1 MNLLSLNPA
10 DFSAAIAELR
20 QQGVPEQQ
28 LAGLIAQHRQQNSPF
43 RGLFDAISGSN
54 EALEGQGRERS
65 AILPLSKPEGMT
77 GWEALRAGEVGLAI
91 PGLVQGLI
99 SDTTEAVDMPGA
111 LLRGEMAT
119 PDQMRGSADTLAGLL
134 TLGGAASM
142 GRGALQPDPT
152 MLRAGGGARSTD
164 LPNIRAMSVED
175 GIRTARSEP
184 HLIEGGA
191 GSEGLYVG
199 GPRSIQTRED
209 LEAMRAAL
217 DETVRRDPRG
227 GDWYDRYRAGVS
239 EVTGGDPRD
248 AHWMTAIEGQYS
260 AGVDPGSELAFSLK
274 DTNSMIATGSP
285 GKPARPAQAEASQ
298 RAHDMNDPEQFQLGP
313 KTGEYARLI
322 DPFRHGTP
330 SATGVNDFRHLRNLG
345 YTETDGSAQRNAV
358 GAAGHRFADYETA
371 LAVDRANRANL
382 GGRSNWTGEQLQAAP
397 WVTQKADDI
406 YSRRWASFDER
417 VGGPGLGR
425 ELAFEEANRTIADFF
440 PKHTAYATHEAQPYS
455 AAGHLPGSA
464 TASQAER
471 EAFAADPRS
480 TWATAPGGR
489 DALYAGMR
497 SGDTGYAMRVRP
509 TTQMQGVYEGPDGIE
524 YNPGEVA
531 RPLVAF
537 DNSGPAKVVAA
548 PDRGLLDAV
557 EAVRG
562 YVDVQG
568 ATPWHKP
575 WEGKSPDANRSL
587 SLTPQAD
594 GKLPTEELLRLR
606 EIGSRAGLPDVIDR
620 GDGVTMTNF
629 GGAAPLDNK
638 ALKGLL
644 GEIGDG
650 YRDVRRV
657 NVDSGYPGYE
667 GTWEQGVGSGA
678 ATRNMLEMVN
688 AAPAGARAALNRNP
702 NLAQIALN
710 RIERDRDWSA
720 QWGATRQDIETARR
734 IIGDGPGWLDRL
746 EDALKRGA
754 VLPAIGVAVISPWLA
769 GGSDEPRL

>member
-1 MNLLSLNPA
+1 MNLLNLSPSE
-10 DFSAAIAELR
+10 FSAAIAELR

-28 LAGLIAQHRQQNSPF
+28 ISGLIQQHRQQNSPL
-43 RGLFDAISGSN
+43 RGIFDAISGSN
-54 EALEGQGRERS
+54 EALEGQGRSRS

-77 GWEALRAGEVGLAI
+77 GWDALRSGEVQLAL
-91 PGLVQGLI
+91 PGLLQGLI
-99 SDTTEAVDMPGA
+99 GDTAEAVDMPGA

-119 PDQMRGSADTLAGLL
+119 PDQMQGSADALAGLL

-142 GRGALQPDPT
+142 GRGAFQPDPT
-152 MLRAGGGARSTD
+152 VLRAGGGTHSTD
-164 LPNIRAMSVED
+164 LPNIRAMPVED
-175 GIRTARSEP
+175 GIRTARPEP

-199 GPRSIQTRED
+199 GPRSIQSRED

-248 AHWMTAIEGQYS
+248 AQWMTAIEGQYS

-298 RAHDMNDPEQFQLGP
+298 RAHDANDPSLFQLGP

-322 DPFRHGTP
+322 DPFRHGAP

-345 YTETDGSAQRNAV
+345 FTETDGSAQRNAV

-371 LAVDRANRANL
+371 LAVDRANQARLA
-382 GGRSNWTGEQLQAAP
+382 GRDDWTGEQLQAAP

-406 YSRRWASFDER
+406 YARRQAGFDDR
-417 VGGPGLGR
+417 AGGNSLLGR

-440 PKHTAYATHEAQPYS
+440 PKHTAYATHEAQPYA
-455 AAGHLPGSA
+455 AAGHLPGGVDA
-464 TASQAER
+464 DQAAR
-471 EAFAADPRS
+471 RDYAADPRS

-509 TTQMQGVYEGPDGIE
+509 STQMQGVYFGPNGLE
-524 YNPGEVA
+524 FNPGEVA

-537 DNSGPAKVVAA
+537 DTSGPAKVVAG
-548 PDRGLLDAV
+548 PDRSLLDTA

-568 ATPWHKP
+568 AATWHKP
-575 WEGKSPDANRSL
+575 WEGDGVDAHRSVSLLSHEPGMASP
-587 SLTPQAD
+587 
-594 GKLPTEELLRLR
+594 EELQRLMA
-606 EIGSRAGLPDVIDR
+606 IGERHGLPHVMDR
-620 GDGVTMTNF
+620 GDGLTMTNF
-629 GGAAPLDNK
+629 DGPPEMGGK
-638 ALKGLL
+638 ALRSLL
-644 GEIGDG
+644 DDVGDG
-650 YRDVRRV
+650 YQRGERV

-667 GTWEQGVGSGA
+667 GTWEQGPGSTS
-678 ATRNMLEMVN
+678 ATMRLFYHLDT
-688 AAPAGARAALNRNP
+688 APDGVYDALNQNP
-702 NLAQIALN
+702 YLAQQALN
-710 RIERDRDWSA
+710 RIERDRDWASR
-720 QWGATRQDIETARR
+720 WGAGRQDVENARR
-734 IIGDGPGWLDRL
+734 IIADGPGWIDRL
-746 EDALKRGA
+746 RRAVERGV
-754 VLPAIGVAVISPWLA
+754 VLPAVGAAVLTPLM
-769 GGSDEPRL
+769 GGDDEQL